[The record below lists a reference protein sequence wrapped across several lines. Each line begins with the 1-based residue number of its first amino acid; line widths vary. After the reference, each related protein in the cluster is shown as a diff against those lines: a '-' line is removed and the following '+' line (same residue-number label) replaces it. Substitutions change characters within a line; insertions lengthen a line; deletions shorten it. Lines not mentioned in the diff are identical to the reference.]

1 MKTKLISNQQT
12 PPQTNKKE
20 AKNKPQTNNK
30 ELSER
35 LDWLSGGRLQG
46 KYWLSLSAP
55 VGVWLCAYI

>member
-55 VGVWLCAYI
+55 VGV